1 MKKLLLVLGTTA
13 IVGISLSA
21 FAADDMKQSKGMMM
35 MKMMDS
41 NSDGMISKVEFVK
54 HHEKMYDEMK
64 KNKDGMVDMKDMQ
77 MMNDGMMKD
86 HSMMKDKMAK

>member
-1 MKKLLLVLGTTA
+1 
-13 IVGISLSA
+13 
-21 FAADDMKQSKGMMM
+21 
-35 MKMMDS
+35 
-41 NSDGMISKVEFVK
+41 
-54 HHEKMYDEMK
+54 MYDEMK